1 MLWRIKLLLSCI
13 AILFGLTAAKGDEC
27 PGNPAAPA
35 TSRVIVVDPVEHP
48 RVGTMQYRETLPLND
63 HEVVLTF
70 DDGPLPPYTT
80 HILDTLASNC
90 VKATFFIVGRMAHSS
105 PDLVR
110 RAYREGHTIGTHT
123 ENHPLNIASL
133 SIEHTARE
141 IEFGITS
148 VTRTLGGSAAPAPFF
163 RFPGLGRSEAAE
175 KYLESQRIMIWS
187 ADVIPDDWKPISAD
201 QVVQRSLDG
210 LKRKG
215 RGILLL
221 HDIHERTA
229 EALPIL
235 LGKLKS
241 AGYHIVH
248 VVPVGPD
255 RPKTVTVQTQWML
268 HTEENDVD
276 PSSPTE

>member
-1 MLWRIKLLLSCI
+1 MRKVVGFILFLLSGTMGSI
-13 AILFGLTAAKGDEC
+13 ASEC
-27 PGNPAAPA
+27 PSNLDALG
-35 TSRVIVVDPVEHP
+35 TSRVVVVDPVEHP
-48 RVGTMQYRETLPLND
+48 RVGTVQYRETLPLND
-63 HEVVLTF
+63 REVVLTF

-80 HILDTLASNC
+80 RILDTLASNC
-90 VKATFFIVGRMAHSS
+90 VKATFFFIGRMAHGS

-133 SIEHTARE
+133 PIEQTERE
-141 IEFGITS
+141 IENGIAS
-148 VTRTLGGSAAPAPFF
+148 VTKALGGSAVPAPFF
-163 RFPGLGRSEAAE
+163 RFPGLGRAEPAE
-175 KYLESQRIMIWS
+175 KYLESRRIMIWS
-187 ADVIPDDWKPISAD
+187 ADVIPDDWKQISPD
-201 QVVQRSLDG
+201 QVVERSLEG

-215 RGILLL
+215 KGILLL

-229 EALPIL
+229 EALPML
-235 LGKLKS
+235 LGKLQS
-241 AGYHIVH
+241 AGFHIVH

-268 HTEENDVD
+268 HIEENNVD